1 MLDPLISAGFAR
13 RAGARA
19 VDMLLTGLVGGAF
32 AAMLLLALGADEGML
47 TRGVPDAG
55 FEMWLART
63 LMMITYHGV
72 AESLGGATL
81 GKLLF
86 SLRVVGED
94 GLPISL
100 SRGLTR
106 NVWVLLDSILFGL
119 VAYIFMQRS
128 AQQQRFGDQRAATL
142 VLHADD
148 VPLEARLP
156 PAAIAHGVIV
166 GLALAAAI
174 CALAILAAADHGPS
188 GPSA

>member
-1 MLDPLISAGFAR
+1 MPAPLISAGFAR
-13 RAGARA
+13 RAAARA
-19 VDMLLTGLVGGAF
+19 LDMLLTGLIGGAL

-55 FEMWLART
+55 FDMWLART

-119 VAYIFMQRS
+119 VAYLFMRRS
-128 AQQQRFGDQRAATL
+128 PQQQRFGDQRAATL
-142 VLHADD
+142 VLHVAD
-148 VPLEARLP
+148 VPLESRLR

-166 GLALAAAI
+166 GLALAARMASAQI
-174 CALAILAAADHGPS
+174 AASGQGPT